1 MQPEYGS
8 RAVEA
13 AVFCGLATTR
23 MRTAVSLMRTR
34 TTLLRT
40 RTRTTVVGSNSKV
53 NNNRRPLTWHG
64 IVTTTLRGVR
74 ASAKA

>member
-1 MQPEYGS
+1 
-8 RAVEA
+8 
-13 AVFCGLATTR
+13 

-53 NNNRRPLTWHG
+53 NNNRRPLT
-64 IVTTTLRGVR
+64 
-74 ASAKA
+74 